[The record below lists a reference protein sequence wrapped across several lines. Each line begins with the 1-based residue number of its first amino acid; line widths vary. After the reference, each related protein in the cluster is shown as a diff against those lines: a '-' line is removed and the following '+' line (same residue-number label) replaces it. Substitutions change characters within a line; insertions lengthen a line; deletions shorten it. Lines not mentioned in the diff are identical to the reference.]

1 MGFYVNLEMPKNC
14 PMCPFAHYDDM
25 FNTFRGC
32 DITRGKRWAVKNDKD
47 YAKLSTRPDWCPL
60 VEVPEPHGRL
70 IDADAL
76 HKLFE
81 DQWQYLQ
88 MLDWNENPTAEA
100 TQSGIN
106 WCINTMHDDAPTVI
120 SASGGKEDE

>member
-60 VEVPEPHGRL
+60 IEVPEPHGRL
-70 IDADAL
+70 IDAD
-76 HKLFE
+76 KLKSYWEPDHSRYF
-81 DQWQYLQ
+81 
-88 MLDWNENPTAEA
+88 
-100 TQSGIN
+100 
-106 WCINTMHDDAPTVI
+106 DADYFIHTIDAAQTIIP
-120 SASGGKEDE
+120 ASEEG

>member
-47 YAKLSTRPDWCPL
+47 YAESSTRPDWCPL
-60 VEVPEPHGRL
+60 IEVHEPHGRL
-70 IDADAL
+70 IDED
-76 HKLFE
+76 KLMKRMWDE
-81 DQWQYLQ
+81 TDC
-88 MLDWNENPTAEA
+88 MISVPA
-100 TQSGIN
+100 TFVR
-106 WCINTMHDDAPTVI
+106 DAPTVI
-120 SASGGKEDE
+120 PAREEE

>member
-1 MGFYVNLEMPKNC
+1 MGFYVDLEMPKNC

-47 YAKLSTRPDWCPL
+47 YAESSTKPDWCPL
-60 VEVPEPHGRL
+60 IEVPEPHGRL

-81 DQWQYLQ
+81 DQWHYLQ
-88 MLDWNENPTAEA
+88 VLDWNENPTAEA
-100 TQSGIN
+100 EQSGIN

-120 SASGGKEDE
+120 PASEEG